1 MYILYKSLELCYE
14 QEKTNILIQLQ
25 KYIVYNTIKICNNII
40 KKERNMK
47 IYSKS
52 KYYNIIKWIK

>member
-1 MYILYKSLELCYE
+1 MYIIYKSLELCYE

-25 KYIVYNTIKICNNII
+25 RDIVYNTIKICNNII

-47 IYSKS
+47 I
-52 KYYNIIKWIK
+52 

>member
-40 KKERNMK
+40 KKRK
-47 IYSKS
+47 
-52 KYYNIIKWIK
+52 KYENIE